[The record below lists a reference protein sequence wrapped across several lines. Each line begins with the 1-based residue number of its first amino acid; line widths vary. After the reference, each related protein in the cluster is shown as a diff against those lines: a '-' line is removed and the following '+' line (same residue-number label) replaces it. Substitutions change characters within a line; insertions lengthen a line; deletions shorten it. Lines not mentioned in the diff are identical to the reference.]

1 MAEPG
6 ALGSVSSFRPFIPW
20 IAILLWWLVR
30 LGTASNLPFEMGITL
45 GVLSHFGLLI
55 SCCLFFVFQRFEDN
69 SLIYRFKTA
78 LRPAILY
85 ALLASMS
92 TVGFHHVVCAESTA
106 FRKMER
112 EQFIERSLA
121 DEEEYA
127 VLQEEDER
135 LAAMD
140 RDTAKQRALEGL
152 RFQFDPLW
160 HFTASLLM
168 WVAAAMTTSLFTA
181 MTGQWLRG

>member
-1 MAEPG
+1 MAEAGATDPG
-6 ALGSVSSFRPFIPW
+6 KSYRHIIPW
-20 IAILLWWLVR
+20 VAILVWWFIR
-30 LGTASNLPFEMGITL
+30 LGTVSTLSFETGITL
-45 GVLSHFGLLI
+45 GVLSHFGLLLC
-55 SCCLFFVFQRFEDN
+55 CCLFFVYQRLEDN
-69 SLIYRFKTA
+69 SLIHRFKTA
-78 LRPAILY
+78 LRPAVLY
-85 ALLASMS
+85 ALLAATS
-92 TVGFHHVVCAESTA
+92 TVGFHHVVCADSTA

-121 DEEEYA
+121 DEAAYIEF
-127 VLQEEDER
+127 QKQDER

-140 RDTAKQRALEGL
+140 RNTAKQRALEGL

-168 WVAAAMTTSLFTA
+168 WVAAALSTSLFTA